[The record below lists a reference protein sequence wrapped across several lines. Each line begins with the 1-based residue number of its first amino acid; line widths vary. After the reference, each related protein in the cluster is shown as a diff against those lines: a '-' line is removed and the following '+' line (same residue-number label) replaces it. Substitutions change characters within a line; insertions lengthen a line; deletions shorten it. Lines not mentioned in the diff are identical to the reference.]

1 MSVPDRFVT
10 EYPARCRQLLDM
22 LEGSARDSELIGS
35 FALLVASAAF
45 NITFARMVEKAHPLG
60 GPERQ
65 LYEAVEG
72 LKKQSF
78 EEADFWDV
86 GKPSFFRYAK
96 IVTGP
101 EDSLRWLDANGVHP
115 LSSKESKDA
124 NTVLRTIRNALAH
137 GNVVYLDKNGHETP
151 GQQLV
156 YLAFLSRHENADGY
170 RVAIFDEESFLAF
183 LKAWIGWLQ
192 TFPPER
198 ALMFAEA
205 AE

>member
-1 MSVPDRFVT
+1 MAVPDRFVT

-22 LEGSARDSELIGS
+22 LEGPARDADLIGS

-45 NITFARMVEKAHPLG
+45 NIPFARMIERDHPLG
-60 GPERQ
+60 APEDQLHNAIRQ
-65 LYEAVEG
+65 LRRQPFA
-72 LKKQSF
+72 
-78 EEADFWDV
+78 EADFWH
-86 GKPSFFRYAK
+86 GAKPSFFRYAK
-96 IVTGP
+96 IVTGA
-101 EDSLRWLDANGVHP
+101 EDAVRWRDANDEHP

-151 GQQLV
+151 GQRLV

-170 RVAIFDEESFLAF
+170 RVAIFDEESFLSF
-183 LKAWIGWLQ
+183 LKAWIEWLQ

-198 ALMFAEA
+198 TLVFAEA